1 MVELVFPE
9 IYDLSHTFDC
19 GQIFR
24 FHSSD
29 NGKTYY
35 GPLSDRI
42 IKLTQIDEHKLE
54 ITSNQPEGLMPKIH
68 EFLRIKDDYIAIQH
82 SLQIDSLMKE
92 IIQTTDGLHLVKQ
105 DPFECSISYLLS
117 QCSNIPRIT
126 QNLSHL
132 SEMFGKR
139 LIFEEQIFYLFPK
152 REDLLSLGED
162 DFRDMGFGYR
172 AKYIASFIHDY
183 PPFLCQPGQC
193 GEEFNRQ
200 LQEIYGIGQKVADC
214 IQLFGYGD
222 LTLFPVDTWMRKFM
236 INHYFSGKKVP
247 NTEIRTFGRQMFG
260 QWAGYAQEFIF
271 HYARH
276 YDDI

>member
-9 IYDLSHTFDC
+9 TYDLSQTFDC

-42 IKLTQIDEHKLE
+42 IKLTQINEHTLE
-54 ITSNQPEGLMPKIH
+54 ISSSQPEGLRLKIH
-68 EFLRIKDDYIAIQH
+68 EFLRVKDDYITIQN
-82 SLQIDSLMKE
+82 SVKVDPLMEKV
-92 IIQTTDGLHLVKQ
+92 IQKTNGLHLVKQ
-105 DPFECSISYLLS
+105 DSFECAISYLLS

-126 QNLSHL
+126 QNLSQL

-139 LIFEEQIFYLFPK
+139 IIFDDQIFYLFPK
-152 REDLLSLGED
+152 REDLLQLGED
-162 DFRDMGFGYR
+162 DFREMSFGYR

-183 PPFLCQPGQC
+183 PQFLRKPKKK
-193 GEEFNRQ
+193 GEDFNRQ
-200 LQEIYGIGQKVADC
+200 LQKIYGIGQKVADC

-236 INHYFSGKKVP
+236 IKYYFSGKKP
-247 NTEIRTFGRQMFG
+247 SNAKIRALGRQMFG

-276 YDDI
+276 YDNR

>member
-1 MVELVFPE
+1 MIELVFPE
-9 IYDLSHTFDC
+9 AYDLSQTFDC

-29 NGKTYY
+29 DGKTYY

-42 IKLTQIDEHKLE
+42 IKLVQIDEHNLE
-54 ITSNQPEGLMPKIH
+54 ISSNRPEGLLSKIR
-68 EFLRIKDDYIAIQH
+68 EFLRMEDDYLTIQN
-82 SLQIDSLMKE
+82 SVKVDPLMEKV
-92 IIQTTDGLHLVKQ
+92 IQKTNGLHLVKQ
-105 DPFECSISYLLS
+105 DPFECAISYLLS

-126 QNLSHL
+126 QNLSYL
-132 SEMFGKR
+132 SKMFGKR
-139 LIFEEQIFYLFPK
+139 IIFDDQIFYLFPK
-152 REDLLSLGED
+152 REDLLALGED
-162 DFRDMGFGYR
+162 DFREMSFGYR
-172 AKYIASFIHDY
+172 VKYIASFIQDY
-183 PPFLCQPGQC
+183 PPFLSNPKKK

-236 INHYFSGKKVP
+236 IKYYFSGKKTS
-247 NTEIRTFGRQMFG
+247 NAKIRALGRQMFG

-276 YDDI
+276 YDSR